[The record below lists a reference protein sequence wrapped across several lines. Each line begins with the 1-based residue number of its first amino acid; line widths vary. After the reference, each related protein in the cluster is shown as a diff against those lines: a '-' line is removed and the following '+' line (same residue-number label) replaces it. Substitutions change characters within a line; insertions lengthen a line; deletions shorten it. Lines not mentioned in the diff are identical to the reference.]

1 MIPLE
6 LMFVF
11 SILHSRSLLPVYI
24 WHQYY
29 TVSIPYL
36 PSLSCSTYLSSLSCS
51 TYLPSLSCSTYLP
64 SLSCSTSPYYTVSIP
79 YLPSLSCSTYLSSL
93 SCSTSPYYTVS
104 IPYLP
109 SLEFSTSPNLHWLSA
124 LSIKRFQPFYLY
136 RRYKYK

>member
-79 YLPSLSCSTYLSSL
+79 YLPSL
-93 SCSTSPYYTVS
+93 
-104 IPYLP
+104 
-109 SLEFSTSPNLHWLSA
+109 EFHLRIYIDSQLLA
-124 LSIKRFQPFYLY
+124 LSVFNHFIFIDAINTSKIYDDLV
-136 RRYKYK
+136 KIWKLSLIVWI